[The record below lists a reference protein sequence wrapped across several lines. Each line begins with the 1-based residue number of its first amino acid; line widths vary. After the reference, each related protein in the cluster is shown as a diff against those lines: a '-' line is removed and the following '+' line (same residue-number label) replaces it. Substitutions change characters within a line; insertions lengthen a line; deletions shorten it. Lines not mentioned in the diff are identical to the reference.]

1 MNRILV
7 SIASLDEHVNAV
19 AMNPD
24 IYRPQ
29 ACPHCDYS
37 RLWNHGCYYRKADRS
52 GLGQSLNPVPVLR
65 YQCASCKKT
74 CSRLPACIAPRRWYD
89 WAMQQI
95 VLMLI
100 LTGCCVQGCADF
112 SGCARSTVRR
122 WSNWLGR
129 RAELFAF
136 HLRSRFAELG
146 RSPQGEAF
154 WQHLLPDM
162 GLMRVMSW
170 LDGDLTVP

>member
-7 SIASLDEHVNAV
+7 SITSLDEHVNAV

-24 IYRPQ
+24 LYRPQ
-29 ACPHCDYS
+29 ACPHCEYS

-65 YQCASCKKT
+65 YLCASCKKT

-95 VLMLI
+95 VLMLM

-112 SGCARSTVRR
+112 SGRARSTVRR
-122 WSNWLGR
+122 WSGWLTERG
-129 RAELFAF
+129 ELFAF

-146 RSPQGEAF
+146 RTPQGEAF
-154 WQHLLPDM
+154 WHHLLPDM

-170 LDGDLTVP
+170 LDRDLIVP